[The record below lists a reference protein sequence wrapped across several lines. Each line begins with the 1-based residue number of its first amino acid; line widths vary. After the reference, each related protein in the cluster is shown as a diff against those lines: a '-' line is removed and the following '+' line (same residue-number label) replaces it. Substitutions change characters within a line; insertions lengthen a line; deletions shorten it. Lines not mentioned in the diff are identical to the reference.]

1 MSRADPPAAQGGAM
15 GALARQ
21 ASQIARSALTVLITG
36 ESGTGKTR
44 LARSIHDRGPRA
56 AKPFIS
62 LSCAALPRDLLESEL
77 FGYER
82 GAFTGAIRQ
91 KPGRV
96 ELANGGTLFLDEVGE
111 MPPELQPKLLTFL
124 QERSFY
130 RIGGHSLQAVD
141 TRLIAATNR
150 NLAAMVAEGK
160 FREDLFYRLNV
171 LPLEIPP
178 LRERVEEI
186 PVLALEFLNRGLAE
200 FQPGS
205 EIPLSME
212 AVDFLLSHPWPGN
225 IRELENAMLRAATLA
240 EPGLPIGPD
249 LIAPSIKPRPAPA
262 NTPLPPPRL
271 LSEIERQ
278 AIAAAL
284 VRHSGHK
291 AKAAGELGISLKT
304 IYNKI
309 HRYGL

>member
-1 MSRADPPAAQGGAM
+1 MSRADPPAAHGAAM

-21 ASQIARSALTVLITG
+21 ASQVARSALTVLITG

-44 LARSIHDRGPRA
+44 LARQIHDGGPRA

-82 GAFTGAIRQ
+82 GAFTGAVRQ

-96 ELANGGTLFLDEVGE
+96 ELADGGTLFLDEVGE

-130 RIGGHSLQAVD
+130 RIGGHSLLAVD

-150 NLAAMVAEGK
+150 DLAAMVAEGK

-186 PVLALEFLNRGLAE
+186 PVLALEFLNRALAD
-200 FQPGS
+200 FHAGA

-212 AVDFLLSHPWPGN
+212 AVDLLLSHSWPGN

-240 EPGLPIGPD
+240 EPGRPIGPD
-249 LIAPSIKPRPAPA
+249 LIAPAIKPHPAPA
-262 NTPLPPPRL
+262 ATPLPPPRL

-278 AIAAAL
+278 AISAAL
-284 VRHSGHK
+284 TRHSGHK
-291 AKAAGELGISLKT
+291 AKAASELGISLKT